1 MAHYQSHYEFV
12 GLHILTTKKPSP
24 QKQGHEIKSSEYVVL
39 L

>member
-1 MAHYQSHYEFV
+1 MAHYQSHYKFV
-12 GLHILTTKKPSP
+12 GLQFSQQKKPSP